1 MEKILLS
8 LSRYRHLIIN
18 NNERKVNAIE
28 YNTLKNVNQLNSDM
42 EHFFKNVKGDQKFIE
57 SIYPFVKNNIEDP
70 DFKVL
75 DIGCGSGI
83 LVSKLVKENV
93 SKFVYGCDFSS
104 EKIEKCK
111 KIHNI
116 DSFFVHSIYD
126 LLNQF
131 FDVIICTEVLE
142 HLEHPE
148 QALSNMLKSLNTNGK
163 LIISVPDGR
172 IDTFSGHINFWSPES
187 FKIFIEKTINYTEM
201 GMYVVQFHYIN
212 NKNICIIKKSGRV
225 V

>member
-83 LVSKLVKENV
+83 LVSKLQ
-93 SKFVYGCDFSS
+93 Y
-104 EKIEKCK
+104 
-111 KIHNI
+111 
-116 DSFFVHSIYD
+116 
-126 LLNQF
+126 
-131 FDVIICTEVLE
+131 
-142 HLEHPE
+142 
-148 QALSNMLKSLNTNGK
+148 
-163 LIISVPDGR
+163 
-172 IDTFSGHINFWSPES
+172 
-187 FKIFIEKTINYTEM
+187 FKITTF
-201 GMYVVQFHYIN
+201 FHVSSG
-212 NKNICIIKKSGRV
+212 NII
-225 V
+225 